1 MTKSLSIPTAV
12 PRLQA
17 FWTYVWSPPLFLLLP
32 VLPMFPWASM
42 ACSGLPPFLSY
53 HRLLP
58 SVGFSVLQPHTLL
71 TSLWWWDLLIH
82 CQDTFS
88 TNAHIAMF
96 LWFRILIHTLSS
108 EVPFW
113 PLSLNSPES
122 PWTWF
127 LVGFPSSI
135 CHMLKSLYWFI
146 GLVGVCSMSVSSI
159 EAETSR
165 KFKPSTQCLN
175 KVSGIRDQ
183 ENAAKQLW
191 LNGRSSHYLRSIAK
205 RLPKCRSLKG

>member
-17 FWTYVWSPPLFLLLP
+17 FWIYVWSPPLFLLLP

-88 TNAHIAMF
+88 TNTLIVMS
-96 LWFRILIHTLSS
+96 LWFCILIHTLSS
-108 EVPFW
+108 QVPFLVW
-113 PLSLNSPES
+113 TRPNHLELGFWLAFPLAFVTC
-122 PWTWF
+122 WR
-127 LVGFPSSI
+127 
-135 CHMLKSLYWFI
+135 HFI
-146 GLVGVCSMSVSSI
+146 GLLAWWVS
-159 EAETSR
+159 A
-165 KFKPSTQCLN
+165 PW
-175 KVSGIRDQ
+175 VW
-183 ENAAKQLW
+183 A
-191 LNGRSSHYLRSIAK
+191 
-205 RLPKCRSLKG
+205 P